1 MRSQDLNLDPRP
13 NTEIIHRDARM
24 HSHVHVPI
32 YLYVTYINKIR
43 LVPFERTEHQGRSG
57 ERMIT
62 SGRKGEKQEKL
73 RKSQS

>member
-1 MRSQDLNLDPRP
+1 MRPLRHKGVKEFIQRHSQIMRSQDLNLDPRP

-43 LVPFERTEHQGRSG
+43 LVPFERTEH
-57 ERMIT
+57 
-62 SGRKGEKQEKL
+62 
-73 RKSQS
+73 